1 MLFACF
7 ISFPISRSRN
17 NRGQREI
24 PGSIWIL
31 FVAPF
36 ALVTAT
42 EGACDLAITWLES
55 WNPLSRGGDSSD
67 RVPLFLLLSP
77 RTPLSSFWFPV
88 PRCFRLAHSWISF
101 FEKISY
107 DYCLIIVANNS
118 KKFLTTVLYSFKK
131 YYTLRFQ
138 EIFIVSDILKSL
150 K

>member
-101 FEKISY
+101 LRKSVTTIAWLLLRTTRRNFWLQFYTLSRSITR
-107 DYCLIIVANNS
+107 CVF
-118 KKFLTTVLYSFKK
+118 KKFSSSL
-131 YYTLRFQ
+131 
-138 EIFIVSDILKSL
+138 IF
-150 K
+150 